1 MRPGSSVVRRR
12 VWEPERRQVK
22 PSNAQGS
29 LASGWPDGAVAIC
42 SLAPVKTEAIAVLYP
57 FSLGSFLGS
66 IKASV

>member
-1 MRPGSSVVRRR
+1 MRPDSSVVRRR